1 MIYSKA
7 SQKGNAI
14 ELLFQAVC
22 VLPSRVWSSQGG
34 SWTCAATPAPLLSH
48 PTPHS
53 LGQARTGIPSRPS
66 FPSIPRGCE
75 AGKRNSCRA
84 RGAPAGRDS
93 RIPRFPFPS
102 PWPRSP
108 PAWPGLLWRFIE
120 PSGLGTNAQ
129 TARGCAAHTNAESS
143 SDLAAAAPRGT
154 AGSARGLR
162 TSFLGSSHPCGVRQ
176 PGTGFGMCPAGSLG
190 CLLEI
195 RWHLPAPT
203 RLLFLEEK
211 RNSRPCHRWFVRGAR
226 KAGWRGRKKR

>member
-1 MIYSKA
+1 MIYSNA

-14 ELLFQAVC
+14 ELLFRAVC
-22 VLPSRVWSSQGG
+22 VRPSRVWSSQGG
-34 SWTCAATPAPLLSH
+34 FWTCAATPAPLLSH
-48 PTPHS
+48 PTSHS

-129 TARGCAAHTNAESS
+129 TARGCAAHTNAEM
-143 SDLAAAAPRGT
+143 LLLP
-154 AGSARGLR
+154 
-162 TSFLGSSHPCGVRQ
+162 LGALLGQ
-176 PGTGFGMCPAGSLG
+176 PGGCELHFWAPHTPAAFASPAEDLG
-190 CLLEI
+190 C
-195 RWHLPAPT
+195 
-203 RLLFLEEK
+203 
-211 RNSRPCHRWFVRGAR
+211 VRREVWGVYW
-226 KAGWRGRKKR
+226 K